1 LPKRGATDLL
11 KGLEKVPSND
21 DQLLADYV
29 ELRCLIS
36 RDGEYALADLGGAR
50 RRQDDLGV
58 PSSAGLRTALGLLG
72 DGGLFGGAATA
83 DEEVPASEG
92 DQAARERA
100 AGASPED
107 ELPEDPETR
116 GREWDQKAQLG
127 QVLVLLRRRERVFGA
142 DYPFGF
148 GEGDV
153 LRLKDPLSDGQ
164 RLYLFLLTA
173 SCHRNIKSGKDRENL
188 TSGFERLAVPVLKGY
203 FGDRLEAFVFGT
215 AAKEGDRYHGGLKK
229 AIRKLA
235 ADTGFGLGPKW
246 KKHRKELS
254 ESGDRGLDV
263 VGWIPFDST
272 DAADLRFVVF
282 GQCATGKNWGEKQ
295 FDTAVE
301 RWGRILHLS
310 GPLTTALLISFSWR
324 GPGGDWHRSLELTT
338 SNIVFDRERIV
349 RLLSGRPIDGLPG
362 RLTNDL
368 LAVADA
374 DGM

>member
-1 LPKRGATDLL
+1 MPERGAIDLL

-36 RDGEYALADLGGAR
+36 KDREYALADLNGAR

-58 PSSAGLRTALGLLG
+58 PSSAGLRTALALIGGAGLLS
-72 DGGLFGGAATA
+72 GAAA
-83 DEEVPASEG
+83 GEEVPAPEG

-100 AGASPED
+100 AGAAPDD

-116 GREWDQKAQLG
+116 GREWDQKARLG
-127 QVLVLLRRRERVFGA
+127 QVQALLGRRERVFGA
-142 DYPFGF
+142 DYPFRL

-153 LRLKDPLSDGQ
+153 MRLREPLSDGQ

-173 SCHRNIKSGKDRENL
+173 SCHRNIKSGKDRAKL
-188 TSGFERLAVPVLKGY
+188 TSGFERLAVPVLKRY

-215 AAKEGDRYHGGLKK
+215 AAKEGERYHGGLKK

-235 ADTGFGLGPKW
+235 ADTGFGLAPKW
-246 KKHRKELS
+246 KRHRKQIS
-254 ESGDRGLDV
+254 NSGDRGLDV

-272 DAADLRFVVF
+272 DTADLRFVVF
-282 GQCATGKNWGEKQ
+282 GQCATGRNWRDKQ
-295 FDTAVE
+295 FDAAGE

-324 GPGGDWHRSLELTT
+324 EPGGDWHRSLELTT

-349 RLLSGRPIDGLPG
+349 RLLSGRPIDELPK

-374 DGM
+374 DEM